1 MSKGD
6 TSTFDPN
13 GVGVKGTLFGLP
25 YDEESADI
33 IVIPVPW
40 DVTVSYGAGT
50 AEGPGAVLEASAQ
63 IDFAQTDIAN
73 AWQMKIAMAEIP
85 EVWYAKGK
93 TLRQHAEKYIDWLES
108 GSDPGHDLGM
118 RSLCEEINANCAQLM
133 QYVQQECAY
142 WRSKGKLTIL
152 LGGDHST
159 PLGHIKALAQEY
171 SSFGI
176 LQIDAHA
183 DLRKAYEGFTWS
195 HASIMYNALQS
206 PEVEKLVQVGIRD
219 FCEEELTL
227 IAEKKGRI
235 KTFFDQELKAGG
247 YEGISWQKQCA
258 EIVKS
263 LPEQVYISFDI
274 DGLDPKLC
282 PNTGTPVP
290 GGFELDQVMY
300 LIKELVQSGRT
311 IIGCDL
317 NEVSPGADEWDAN
330 VGARALYRMALLM
343 SVSNGNIDFI
353 S

>member
-1 MSKGD
+1 MSKVD
-6 TSTFDPN
+6 SSTFDPN

-25 YDEESADI
+25 YDAESADI

-50 AEGPGAVLEASAQ
+50 AEGPRAILEASAQ
-63 IDFAQTDIAN
+63 IDYAQTDIAN

-93 TLRQHAEKYIDWLES
+93 TLRQQAEKYIDWLEA
-108 GSDPGHDLGM
+108 GSDPKQRLGM
-118 RSLCEEINANCAQLM
+118 QSLCDDINANCAQLV
-133 QYVQQECAY
+133 QYVQQKCAY

-159 PLGHIKALAQEY
+159 PLGHLKALAQEHD
-171 SSFGI
+171 SFGV

-195 HASIMYNALQS
+195 HASIMYNALQL
-206 PEVEKLVQVGIRD
+206 PQVEKLVQVGVRD
-219 FCEEELTL
+219 FCEEELTR
-227 IAEKKGRI
+227 IDNEEGRVR
-235 KTFFDQELKAGG
+235 TFFDQELKAERYQGMN
-247 YEGISWQKQCA
+247 WQKQCKQIIS
-258 EIVKS
+258 E
-263 LPEQVYISFDI
+263 LPQKVYLSFDI
-274 DGLDPKLC
+274 DGLHPKLC

-290 GGFELDQVMY
+290 GGFELDQTMY
-300 LIKELVQSGRT
+300 LIKELVKSGRT

-317 NEVSPGADEWDAN
+317 NEVSPGKDEWDAN

-343 SVSNGNIDFI
+343 AVSQGKFDFRI
-353 S
+353 